1 MVPGMSSSGVLE
13 QRMSGM
19 GQAAVMG
26 CDGLAARTAA
36 TGCPAWTGRVA
47 VARRDA
53 AMGKAP
59 GWPKRMAVL
68 VLAALPF
75 MAGCATMG
83 GEAKRSGDESTLTKE
98 NALAEQAGRVRMP
111 LSTIASGEDTT
122 APKRQQKSVLSS
134 ASHERHAMS
143 RMSSTNARS
152 ASAAMSGRPM
162 PLSVASLAP
171 KTISDADNALVKSG
185 PRTTAQSSAAA
196 RQLAAGHGGT
206 VSTLAGATA
215 GKVSVPVESLN
226 HARAA
231 GGHPGMIRPV
241 QTDEITLSL
250 GVGQA
255 HLLNV
260 GEVRRAAVGNGRIL
274 QVNALDNRQ
283 LLLLPESVG
292 ESSLHLWLKSGE
304 IRKYRIQVTAQ
315 NQHRLV
321 EEINA
326 LLGQDS
332 GVIARVAGNKIVIEG
347 EQPTEEG
354 SYRVGEVLKRYPEVV
369 SLVSRTGFE
378 RMVNLDVKMIEV
390 SRNALKQL
398 GVRWYSGAG
407 AWSMAGPNFG
417 VLGDFKRSA
426 ALLPG
431 GSGEAA
437 AQAAGIPVFPLVSPF
452 ATSVS
457 IASSLRSM
465 IDVMVQNG
473 DAAVLAEP
481 RLSTR
486 SGGNARFVAGGE
498 LPLPVLGGNG
508 SASVQFK
515 EYGVRFDVSPTV
527 NAQGIIS
534 ASLHTEISSINE
546 DVQVQGM
553 PGLRKQSAS
562 TDVNLRP
569 GQTLV
574 IAGMVSQEMTGAVEK
589 IPGLGDLPIIG
600 HLFKSRRFRNRET
613 EMIVLITPHLADE
626 GAQTSEARLA
636 PIESRFRQIKEAV
649 GMLD

>member
-1 MVPGMSSSGVLE
+1 MVPGISSLGVL
-13 QRMSGM
+13 
-19 GQAAVMG
+19 A
-26 CDGLAARTAA
+26 
-36 TGCPAWTGRVA
+36 GR
-47 VARRDA
+47 
-53 AMGKAP
+53 GP

-68 VLAALPF
+68 VFAALPF
-75 MAGCATMG
+75 MAGCATMA
-83 GEAKRSGDESTLTKE
+83 GEASQRGDGSAQPMAGASVKQAASPEAAIAAMPQAMTLSGDQVKALQEPATLLSATHAKRMLSRRSSS
-98 NALAEQAGRVRMP
+98 NAGQ
-111 LSTIASGEDTT
+111 
-122 APKRQQKSVLSS
+122 
-134 ASHERHAMS
+134 
-143 RMSSTNARS
+143 
-152 ASAAMSGRPM
+152 ASAALVSTPPR
-162 PLSVASLAP
+162 LSVASMPA
-171 KTISDADNALVKSG
+171 KTLEA
-185 PRTTAQSSAAA
+185 RTGSTAAS
-196 RQLAAGHGGT
+196 RPGT
-206 VSTLAGATA
+206 
-215 GKVSVPVESLN
+215 
-226 HARAA
+226 
-231 GGHPGMIRPV
+231 IRPV
-241 QTDEITLSL
+241 QTEEITLSL

-260 GEVRRAAVGNGRIL
+260 GAVRRAAVGNGRIL

-292 ESSLHLWLKSGE
+292 ESTLHLWLGHGE

-315 NQHRLV
+315 NQQRLV

-326 LLGQDS
+326 LLGQHS

-354 SYRVGEVLKRYPEVV
+354 SYRVGEVLKRYPDVV

-398 GVRWYSGAG
+398 GVRWHSGAG
-407 AWSMAGPNFG
+407 AWSMAGPSFG

-431 GSGEAA
+431 GAGEAA
-437 AQAAGIPVFPLVSPF
+437 AQAAGIPVFPRVSPF

-457 IASSLRSM
+457 LASSLRSM
-465 IDVMVQNG
+465 IDLMVQNG

-546 DVQVQGM
+546 DVVVQGM

-600 HLFKSRRFRNRET
+600 HLFKSRRFRNRES

-626 GAQTSEARLA
+626 QTQANDARLA
-636 PIESRFRQIKEAV
+636 PIESRFQQIKEAV